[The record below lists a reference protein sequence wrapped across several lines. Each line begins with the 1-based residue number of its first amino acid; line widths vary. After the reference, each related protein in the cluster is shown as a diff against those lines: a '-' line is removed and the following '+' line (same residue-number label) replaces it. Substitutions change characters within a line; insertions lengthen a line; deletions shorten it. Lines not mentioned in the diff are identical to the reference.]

1 MLMSEARNS
10 SIEQTEGADGSS
22 AGARH
27 RPTSQRFRFV
37 STAEIADQRRLEAS
51 VQRELSEVREEVLH
65 LRPLAHLGQMAAT
78 VAHEVRN
85 PLAGISANAE
95 LLAEAPALDPED
107 KETIDII
114 LGEVHR
120 LSQLVTDLLTYA
132 REREPRC
139 EVVDLTSLAKH
150 ACELSRPEAEKYGIE
165 LRVKG
170 RGRAFAD
177 SDLSRQ
183 ALLNVLRNAIQASP
197 EAGVVHVLVDE
208 ARLSIMDQ
216 GGGVPQQLRANL
228 FEPFVAGRTRG
239 MGLGAA
245 VALRCQQ
252 RQGGYLALVATG
264 PSGSTF
270 EFGWQTC
277 PEW

>member
-1 MLMSEARNS
+1 
-10 SIEQTEGADGSS
+10 
-22 AGARH
+22 
-27 RPTSQRFRFV
+27 
-37 STAEIADQRRLEAS
+37 
-51 VQRELSEVREEVLH
+51 
-65 LRPLAHLGQMAAT
+65 MAAT

-95 LLAEAPALDPED
+95 LLAEAPLDPED

-132 REREPRC
+132 REREPRF
-139 EVVDLTSLAKH
+139 EVVDLGALAKH
-150 ACELSRPEAEKYGIE
+150 ACELSLPEAEKFGIV

-170 RGRAFAD
+170 HGRAFAD
-177 SDLSRQ
+177 NDLSRQ

-197 EAGVVHVLVDE
+197 EAGTVHILVED
-208 ARLSIMDQ
+208 ARLVVMDQ
-216 GGGVPQQLRANL
+216 GTGVPTQLRANL
-228 FEPFVAGRTRG
+228 FEPFVTGRTRG

-252 RQGGYLALVATG
+252 RQGGYLALTATG
-264 PSGSTF
+264 PSGSSF
-270 EFGWQTC
+270 EFGWQAC